1 MKKRIDMKK
10 LFYILP
16 LLSVMFITSCEVE
29 LPNMMGDVYGIVSDS
44 ETGEPIRGA
53 EVVLSPGN

>member
-16 LLSVMFITSCEVE
+16 LLSVMLITSCEVE

-44 ETGEPIRGA
+44 ETG
-53 EVVLSPGN
+53 